1 MISVIIPT
9 YNREKAIIPCIES
22 VLNQT
27 FREFE
32 IIIVDD
38 CSTDHTGEVL
48 KPYLNDRFSYYR
60 LDRNRRACY
69 ARNFGMR
76 KARGELVA
84 FQDSDD
90 IWYPEKL
97 EKQLKKLREEEADFV
112 FCAMNRVMKDR
123 TLHFPRRSLDVYHDF
138 YRQELKLN
146 AVSTQTILM
155 KKDAAIDISFDESL
169 KRYQDW
175 DFAIRAAKKYK
186 AAYVPEVLVDSVVGA
201 DSITSVNNE
210 FDALNT
216 IYQKYQD
223 EIVPDEEIHAFYLWS
238 LGDSLRRTD
247 PKKAAFYFR
256 KSLQIQPDR
265 KVFTKYL
272 LSLSGIRY

>member
-9 YNREKAIIPCIES
+9 YNRENKIIPCVES

-27 FREFE
+27 YKDFE

-38 CSTDHTGEVL
+38 CSTDRTGEIL

-76 KARGELVA
+76 LAKGDLVA

-90 IWYPEKL
+90 TWYPEKL
-97 EKQLKKLREEEADFV
+97 EKQLKKLQEEDADFV
-112 FCAMNRVMKDR
+112 FCVMNRVTPER
-123 TLHFPRRSLDVYHDF
+123 TKHFPRRSLDVYHDF
-138 YRQELKLN
+138 YRQELMLN

-155 KKDAAIDISFDESL
+155 KKDAALDISFDESL

-186 AAYVPEVLVDSVVGA
+186 AAYVPEILVDSVVGE
-201 DSITSVNNE
+201 DSITAVNSAY
-210 FDALNT
+210 DALFT
-216 IYQKYQD
+216 LYQKYQD
-223 EIVPDEEIHAFYLWS
+223 EIVSDDEVHAFYLWS
-238 LGDSLRRTD
+238 LGDCLRRSDT
-247 PKKAAFYFR
+247 KKAASYFR
-256 KSLQIQPDR
+256 KSLKLKPDR
-265 KVFTKYL
+265 KVFAQFL
-272 LSLSGIRY
+272 LSSLGIRY